1 MRKGKWICWLTL
13 LVCFLLPGAAWAA
26 EVPEVTAEEYR
37 YFLECFASSYGYVDE
52 TELSQ
57 YSDATLQAMVK
68 EAVEEEMGDYSDEL
82 EFILWDD
89 YGFEEKDFGRF
100 SETELEKF
108 MTRALADWSY
118 SFTVWRLQETYQIEI
133 DPADYTP
140 QEIEAMYYKA
150 VLEQEYQI
158 TADVEELTWYQLENL
173 YDCREMQQTLQ
184 EDYGVTEDLSA
195 YTYKELVDLQYR
207 LAKEKS
213 LREDYGVME
222 DLSGY
227 TDEELQKLCYR
238 YYYEQSLREEYAVTE
253 DLSKYTLEELEEL
266 YYALEEDAWEKE
278 QEKWEEEA
286 RTRVNIQING
296 ENMYFTDGEADDW
309 WSQYAAYTSDVR
321 PVMKD
326 DRVYIPF
333 RAVFEALGAEVA
345 YDAASKTVTAKRS
358 NRTVSFTAGQP
369 QYVMDG
375 VTIPMDAQAFV
386 QDGRTFVPVRF
397 ASQALGAAVGW
408 DSENRTVVI
417 LERDKYIKRYQGKFT
432 VLNKYLQHWDLGEGN
447 LALQGNLEFALQ
459 MSGTDWKT
467 GEQMDI
473 PINLTMEIQELTSE
487 DVVNLEAAVKL
498 DMDKLVALLQREGAL
513 DAKAVTILNAFKD
526 FRLQYIL
533 DVSKGKFYLK
543 SELLDLL
550 EGQKNAWYSV
560 DIADYLEE
568 DGYAEYQQII
578 AEALQEA
585 GQQRDL
591 DMEAL
596 VAALVNDISVTD
608 SDEVE
613 SMIGFLDGMLHVV
626 GDQSLGKTA
635 EGYERSMER
644 ADWGYGAK
652 LVFQGDKNAIT
663 GLKLTAEY
671 ADDAS
676 SFHFVL
682 EEQDHVIQF
691 VITGSTEEGETVV
704 TLNCSGQLAYS
715 ITDAEPVRTPEDGS
729 PVYDLLKLIE
739 EYAGSWYEYEEEEAA

>member
-1 MRKGKWICWLTL
+1 MQKGKWICWLTL
-13 LVCFLLPGAAWAA
+13 LVCFLLPEAAWAA

-37 YFLECFASSYGYVDE
+37 YFLECFASSYLEDDN
-52 TELSQ
+52 LSFYDDMQ
-57 YSDATLQAMVK
+57 LREK
-68 EAVEEEMGDYSDEL
+68 LEEAVKKDMGDYRGFL
-82 EFILWDD
+82 IAVIWDD
-89 YGFEEKDFGRF
+89 EEIEFEKYTDED
-100 SETELEKF
+100 LEKF
-108 MTRALADWSY
+108 ATRRLSDYVYEATVDALKTD
-118 SFTVWRLQETYQIEI
+118 YQIEVN
-133 DPADYTP
+133 PADYSP
-140 QEIEAMYYKA
+140 QELEAMYYRTALQRDLA
-150 VLEQEYQI
+150 VQENLSNY
-158 TADVEELTWYQLENL
+158 TWYELLNKYTRMDLEK
-173 YDCREMQQTLQ
+173 TLQ
-184 EDYGVTEDLSA
+184 EKYGQTENLDRYTINELYSLRYRLSLEKELKEVYGIKEDLTA
-195 YTYKELVDLQYR
+195 YDISNIEYAVYVAER
-207 LAKEKS
+207 
-213 LREDYGVME
+213 
-222 DLSGY
+222 
-227 TDEELQKLCYR
+227 
-238 YYYEQSLREEYAVTE
+238 LREEYAVTE

-309 WSQYAAYTSDVR
+309 WSQYATYTSDVR

-345 YDAASKTVTAKRS
+345 YDAASKTITAKRS

-591 DMEAL
+591 DMDAL

-613 SMIGFLDGMLHVV
+613 NMIGFLDGMLHMV

-663 GLKLTAEY
+663 GLKITAEY

-682 EEQDHVIQF
+682 EEQEHVIQF
-691 VITGSTEEGETVV
+691 VITGSTEEGETAV

-739 EYAGSWYEYEEEEAA
+739 DYAGSWYEYEEEEAA